1 MEELTKE
8 DDDSSPFQRE
18 EEDNDLPDLTEYGIR
33 TPFRF
38 AIVGQTDSGKTYS
51 ILQRWLGGKIS
62 FWTVLNGSV
71 REVKLRHCLYCN
83 NGNVPSRAKRDI
95 VENFVQEGGGNSD
108 QRVFHSDHFPTRDE
122 LFEFVG
128 STSSLKN
135 EEEGRTKKTTSR
147 KRTSSG
153 ESKEKRITYQAP
165 NHRIVYGE
173 DNRLAPHRIL
183 VLDDLM
189 VEAFEKPENRDLMQ
203 LLMTRMSHHNNLSVL
218 IVCHELYP
226 KGKNSVLLREQLTGV
241 HLHSLTN
248 SKKAISFVRNYL
260 NDKGEEEQFKD
271 LFSEYVSRVNPVASK
286 TDRRGSIIVKFNVP
300 SVQSDRGRK
309 AIGRFITFNDKD
321 HAIVHEN
328 SKNG

>member
-1 MEELTKE
+1 MEELTK
-8 DDDSSPFQRE
+8 DDDSPPRGN
-18 EEDNDLPDLTEYGIR
+18 EEDDLLPDLTEYGIR

-62 FWTVLNGSV
+62 FWTVRNGSV
-71 REVKLRHCLYCN
+71 KEVKLQHCLYCN
-83 NGNVPSRAKRDI
+83 NGNVPSQAKRDI
-95 VENFVQEGGGNSD
+95 VESFVREDTD

-128 STSSLKN
+128 STSN
-135 EEEGRTKKTTSR
+135 EGGKTSR

-153 ESKEKRITYQAP
+153 ESKKRITYQAP
-165 NHRIVYGE
+165 NHQIVYGE
-173 DNRLAPHRIL
+173 DNQLAPHRIL

-226 KGKNSVLLREQLTGV
+226 KGRNSVLLREQLTGV

-260 NDKGEEEQFKD
+260 NDKGEEDQFKD
-271 LFSEYVSRVNPVASK
+271 LFSEYVGRVNPIASK

>member
-1 MEELTKE
+1 MEELQLVKGSYE
-8 DDDSSPFQRE
+8 AAASG
-18 EEDNDLPDLTEYGIR
+18 EDNRLPDLTEYGIR
-33 TPFRF
+33 APFRF

-62 FWTVLNGSV
+62 FWTIAGGGGGV
-71 REVKLRHCLYCN
+71 REVNLQHCLYCN
-83 NGNVPSRAKRDI
+83 NGNVSFQTKQDI
-95 VENFVQEGGGNSD
+95 VQNFVQTND

-122 LFEFVG
+122 LFKFVG
-128 STSSLKN
+128 STSYMN
-135 EEEGRTKKTTSR
+135 KKR
-147 KRTSSG
+147 KRTG
-153 ESKEKRITYQAP
+153 EGKRISYQAP
-165 NHRIVYGE
+165 HHHIIYSE
-173 DNRLAPHRIL
+173 DNQSAPHRVL

-226 KGKNSVLLREQLTGV
+226 KGKNSVLLREQLTGI

-248 SKKAISFVRNYL
+248 AKRAIGFVRNYL

-300 SVQSDRGRK
+300 STQSDGRHK
-309 AIGRFITFNDKD
+309 VIGRFITFNDKN

-328 SKNG
+328 KKNGG

>member
-1 MEELTKE
+1 MEELRLTKE
-8 DDDSSPFQRE
+8 EDDSSPFQRGE
-18 EEDNDLPDLTEYGIR
+18 VNEEDNDLPDLTEYGIR

-95 VENFVQEGGGNSD
+95 VENFIREDDN

-128 STSSLKN
+128 STSSLN
-135 EEEGRTKKTTSR
+135 EEGRTKKTTSR

-153 ESKEKRITYQAP
+153 ESKKRITYQAP

>member
-1 MEELTKE
+1 MEELTKDSPFRDVNGE
-8 DDDSSPFQRE
+8 DD
-18 EEDNDLPDLTEYGIR
+18 DLPDLTEYGIR

-62 FWTVLNGSV
+62 FWTILNGSV
-71 REVKLRHCLYCN
+71 SEVKLQHCLYCN
-83 NGNVPSRAKRDI
+83 NGNVPSQAKRDI
-95 VENFVQEGGGNSD
+95 VQNFVVREDN

-128 STSSLKN
+128 STSSLN
-135 EEEGRTKKTTSR
+135 EGEKKKKRATSR

-153 ESKEKRITYQAP
+153 ESKKRITYQAP
-165 NHRIVYGE
+165 NHQIVYGE
-173 DNRLAPHRIL
+173 NNQLAPHRIL

-260 NDKGEEEQFKD
+260 NDKGEEDQFKD
-271 LFSEYVSRVNPVASK
+271 LFSEYVTRVSPVASK

-300 SVQSDRGRK
+300 SVQSDSGRK